1 MQKLRIFLLTS
12 DGYSHSVMGF
22 SYLFN
27 KYWGQDQEVIVAGY
41 NKFPSNMPSNFIKH
55 RIGRQEDYPV
65 NKWSDGLIGLLH
77 DFPEDDVFIL
87 MLEDYWLIEPVHVR
101 EVNMLVDYMHQ
112 FRYVIKM
119 DMYTDRRYAAG
130 RQSYGMCGHIPL
142 IKSDYNSQYHAS
154 LMVGAWNRDL
164 MLKFLIPGESPWD
177 VELSGTSRLAR
188 RKDDVLVLG
197 TDSWDNNPKT
207 CPIRHTL
214 AHRSGNPNALL
225 LDDIKPEDIAAMKEL
240 GYI

>member
-1 MQKLRIFLLTS
+1 MRIFVLTS
-12 DGYSHSVMGF
+12 DGYSHSVLGF

-27 KYWGQDQEVIVAGY
+27 KYWSKDQEVIVAGY
-41 NKFPSNMPSNFIKH
+41 NKFPSELPANFTKH

-65 NKWSDGLIGLLH
+65 NKWSDGLIGLLK
-77 DFPEDDVFIL
+77 DFPQDDVFL
-87 MLEDYWLIEPVHVR
+87 LFFEDYWLTEPVHLR
-101 EVNMLVDYMHQ
+101 EVTMLYDYMLQ
-112 FRYVIKM
+112 FRYVLKM

-130 RQSYGMCGHIPL
+130 VQKYGMCGHIPL
-142 IKSDYNSQYHAS
+142 LKSDYNSQYHMS
-154 LMVGAWNRDL
+154 LMCGLWNREI
-164 MLKFLIPGESPWD
+164 MLQVLKPGQTPWQ
-177 VELSGTSRLAR
+177 VELDGTPILAR

-197 TDSWDNNPKT
+197 TESWDDNPKT

-225 LDDIKPEDIAAMKEL
+225 LDDIKPEDVAAMKEL